1 MLERPP
7 PARLSMPT
15 LRKRKARRATVQLA
29 TRKWADRG
37 EGAVLRCTGDLPKIN
52 GSHPLPRRGS
62 GEPALKKRINVLQNG
77 GT

>member
-37 EGAVLRCTGDLPKIN
+37 VLCSVVPVTYPRSMARIRCPGVGLA
-52 GSHPLPRRGS
+52 SL
-62 GEPALKKRINVLQNG
+62 L
-77 GT
+77 